1 MLKQHEAADISYSK
15 DCGESGQLKRFEHTD
30 RKIIPTFIPPENIK
44 AIDVT
49 GMSDEDISRL
59 EDRLVEYA
67 EYYKNA
73 VKTIFSF
80 NDWIEQAHQ
89 EFADVKWRTFK
100 QSGITER

>member
-15 DCGESGQLKRFEHTD
+15 DVGGSGQLKRFEHTD

-49 GMSDEDISRL
+49 GMSDGDVTRL
-59 EDRLVEYA
+59 ECRLAEYA
-67 EYYKNA
+67 EYYKVA
-73 VKTIFSF
+73 VKTIYSF
-80 NDWIEQAHQ
+80 NDWMEHTQQ
-89 EFADVKWRTFK
+89 EYADLKWRTFK